1 MNYRPK
7 EGTLLLG
14 KYEIGSLIGEGAF
27 GCVYRARFLKLDRDV
42 AIKFINPNDQIL
54 ARFMDELAAIKKL
67 DHPNIVRL
75 FDYDI
80 LSEGVPCIVM
90 EFVDGRELGDV
101 LIERGPF
108 NCASICEIA
117 LQIIDALVETH
128 NQGIVHCDLK
138 PENIMLTSVGARRNV
153 VKLIDFG
160 VASVLSKASED
171 REHML
176 IGTPQYMAPEQILHQ
191 PLGPWT
197 DIYAIGLILIEMFTG
212 RFVFD
217 AGDPR
222 EVLRMQLHKPVDIP
236 HSLACTPL
244 GNIIARATEKD
255 VSKRYNRTQ
264 ELYDDLQEAASSLQ
278 TTHRHTMM
286 ASDASWRR
294 SRSVHSIFTDIED
307 LLLPS
312 PSNQG
317 VSSDDVT
324 TLFPPSSSQGVSSD
338 DVTTLFPPSRGGSID
353 VPLIEGSLGGA
364 SSPKRDAREFDMAS
378 LNLGG
383 FQNTLDD
390 LTPQS
395 TSGKVVDRVSK
406 KRPSFEVPV
415 LSRSD
420 ASMSEPIPQ
429 ASASPV
435 VPVLSAPSTHG
446 ESSSSPATDNDSTK
460 SDEELVSYSHNDA
473 LDRIEKAAS
482 LAMQMKP
489 AQSSVVNDADLRV
502 ATRSTNCAPKKSPG
516 HARRNF
522 AFAVVFILLFVCAA
536 GYLWSSGM
544 LARWGFIV
552 EQTSVD
558 DPVDS
563 EQSDESQKFVKYA
576 TIRKAGGEMAYVAA
590 ISGYLGAS
598 RDVTETVEYRVIGTP
613 TDAAVYLNGSVV
625 CGRTPCKINVYG
637 RLESMS
643 LEIRKDDQSTKFE
656 MPNRVDPESPI
667 IMVLK

>member
-14 KYEIGSLIGEGAF
+14 KYEIGALIGEGAF

-80 LSEGVPCIVM
+80 LNEGVPCIVM

-138 PENIMLTSVGARRNV
+138 PENIMLTSIGARRNV

-222 EVLRMQLHKPVDIP
+222 EVLRMQLHTPADIP

-307 LLLPS
+307 LLLPP
-312 PSNQG
+312 PSN
-317 VSSDDVT
+317 
-324 TLFPPSSSQGVSSD
+324 QGVSSD

-364 SSPKRDAREFDMAS
+364 SSPKREAREFDMAS

-383 FQNTLDD
+383 FQHTLDD
-390 LTPQS
+390 LTPRS
-395 TSGKVVDRVSK
+395 ASGKVVDRVSK
-406 KRPSFEVPV
+406 RRPSFEVPV
-415 LSRSD
+415 LSRSE

-446 ESSSSPATDNDSTK
+446 ESSSSPATENDAAK
-460 SDEELVSYSHNDA
+460 SDEEPVSYSHNDA

-482 LAMQMKP
+482 LAMQMRS
-489 AQSSVVNDADLRV
+489 AQRSAVNDADLRV
-502 ATRSTNCAPKKSPG
+502 ATRSTNSAPKKSPG

-536 GYLWSSGM
+536 GYLWSSGT

-552 EQTSVD
+552 EQTTVD

-598 RDVTETVEYRVIGTP
+598 REVTETVEYRVIGTP
-613 TDAAVYLNGSVV
+613 TDAAVYLDGSVV

-643 LEIRKDDQSTKFE
+643 LEIRKGDQSTKFK
-656 MPNRVDPESPI
+656 MPERVDPESPI